1 MSEYSTAGKTIGDL
15 KRMIAVAEA
24 AGLTDDAVVII
35 AKDAEGNGFSPLAD
49 RSSDGVYRAESS
61 YAGSIEYWD
70 EDDVDDLGPDRPTW
84 SEWYADAQAD
94 GCVPCLVLWPT
105 N

>member
-1 MSEYSTAGKTIGDL
+1 MSERSTAGKTIGDL
-15 KRMIAVAEA
+15 KRMIATAEA

-35 AKDAEGNGFSPLAD
+35 ARDAEGNGFSPLAD
-49 RSSDGVYRAESS
+49 HGNDGVYVSESS
-61 YAGSIEYWD
+61 YSGDIAYWD
-70 EDDVDDLGPDRPTW
+70 EDDADDLGLDRPTW
-84 SEWYADAQAD
+84 SEWYAAAQAD